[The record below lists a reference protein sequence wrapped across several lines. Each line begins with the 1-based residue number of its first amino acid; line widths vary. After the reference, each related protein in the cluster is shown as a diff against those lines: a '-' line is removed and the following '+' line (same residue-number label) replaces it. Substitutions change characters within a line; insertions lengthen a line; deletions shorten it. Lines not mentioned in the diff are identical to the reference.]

1 MSAEKI
7 KIRRIG
13 NSLGIILPQ
22 TALSALNL
30 GEGDELFLSESSMG
44 YTLTPYD
51 PKFAEALEDA
61 REFMKTHRNAFK
73 ELAK

>member
-1 MSAEKI
+1 MNAEKL

-22 TALSALNL
+22 TALSTLNL
-30 GEGDELFLSESSMG
+30 GEGDELFLSESPLG
-44 YTLTPYD
+44 YMLSPYD
-51 PKFAEALEDA
+51 PQFAQALEDA